1 MNVASMN
8 NLWDYLSGLSLT
20 ARNKQW
26 LSQKLLE
33 SAKQKKVSSKA
44 EEALRKLDG
53 CWACEDIIDDTLE
66 HDILN
71 IRNHEARA
79 VESMD
84 D

>member
-44 EEALRKLDG
+44 EEALSKLDG
-53 CWACEDIIDDTLE
+53 CWACEDIDDTLE

-79 VESMD
+79 VDSMD

>member
-44 EEALRKLDG
+44 EEALGKLDG
-53 CWACEDIIDDTLE
+53 CWACEDIDDTLE